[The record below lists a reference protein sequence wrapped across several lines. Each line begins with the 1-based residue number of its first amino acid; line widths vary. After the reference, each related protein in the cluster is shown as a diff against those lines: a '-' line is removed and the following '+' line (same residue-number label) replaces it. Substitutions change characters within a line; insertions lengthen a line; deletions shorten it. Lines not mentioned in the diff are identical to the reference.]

1 MPVCKYIYIYSGSI
15 REILIFQEESVN
27 LEMARNGTWAIDEKI
42 IPLVNVTVEGI
53 AVWFLP
59 FSAYPGRVNPRV
71 R

>member
-1 MPVCKYIYIYSGSI
+1 MEINLSKKKASI
-15 REILIFQEESVN
+15 WKWH
-27 LEMARNGTWAIDEKI
+27 EMARNGTWAIDEKI

-59 FSAYPGRVNPRV
+59 FSAFPARVNPRV

>member
-1 MPVCKYIYIYSGSI
+1 
-15 REILIFQEESVN
+15 
-27 LEMARNGTWAIDEKI
+27 MARNGTWAIDEKI

>member
-53 AVWFLP
+53 AVSPFLGL
-59 FSAYPGRVNPRV
+59 PGPG
-71 R
+71 